1 MIYKPGILYRVFLYF
16 YGMRERKDF
25 RILFMGTPEF
35 AVDSLKTLLEAG
47 YHIVGVV
54 TAPDK
59 PAGRGKKMS
68 QPEVKKFALQH
79 NLRVLQPVKLKDENF
94 VREIKNLKPH
104 LGVVVAFRM
113 LPEIVWSLPEQGTIN
128 LHASLLPQYRGAAPV
143 NHAIMNGEKE
153 TGLTTFFLDK
163 EIDTGNI
170 ILQEK
175 IAIGKDEYLD
185 SLHDRMKSAG
195 AQLLLRTVDMI
206 REGKATAI
214 PQDQLTG
221 GIEPVKSAP
230 KIFKEDCLIHWDKDV
245 KTVYNHIRGL
255 SPYSAPF
262 SYLVSPADEKT
273 QVKIYKVIP
282 ETANHSL
289 QPGTIVTDGKKELKV
304 AVKNG
309 FIAITELQAAGRKR
323 MSTDA
328 FLRGFPLTNE
338 WRFR

>member
-1 MIYKPGILYRVFLYF
+1 
-16 YGMRERKDF
+16 
-25 RILFMGTPEF
+25 MGTPDF

-47 YHIVGVV
+47 YNIAGVV

-59 PAGRGKKMS
+59 PAGRGKKLS

-79 NLRVLQPVKLKDENF
+79 NLRVFQPVKLKDESF
-94 VREIKNLKPH
+94 ISEIKKLDPH

-113 LPEIVWSLPEQGTIN
+113 LPEVVWQLPEKGTIN
-128 LHASLLPQYRGAAPV
+128 LHASLLPHYRGAAPI
-143 NHAIMNGEKE
+143 NHAIINGEKE

-175 IAIGKDEYLD
+175 LAIDNDEYLD
-185 SLHDRMKSAG
+185 SLYNRMKSAG
-195 AQLLLRTVDMI
+195 AQLLLKTVDLI
-206 REGKATAI
+206 REGKAKAI
-214 PQDQLTG
+214 PQEQLTRSD
-221 GIEPVKSAP
+221 IDIKPAP
-230 KIFKEDCLIHWDKDV
+230 KIFKEDCRIDWDKEV

-255 SPYSAPF
+255 SPYPAPF
-262 SYLVSPADEKT
+262 SKLVSPEGEEI
-273 QVKIYKVIP
+273 QIKIFKATP

-309 FIAITELQAAGRKR
+309 FIKITELQAAGRKR

-328 FLRGFPLTNE
+328 FLRGFPVTNE